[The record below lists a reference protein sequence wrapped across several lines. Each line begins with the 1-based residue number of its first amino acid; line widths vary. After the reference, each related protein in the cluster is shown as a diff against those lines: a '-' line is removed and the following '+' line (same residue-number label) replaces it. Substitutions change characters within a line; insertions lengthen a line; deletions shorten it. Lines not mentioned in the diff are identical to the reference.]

1 MLSTFLD
8 KASGLLDRRFLVVWW
23 FPTLIGGAVALLLGV
38 IPIGPVSVWQWWQ
51 QQSEL
56 AQVWLFAAAL
66 IAVTLM
72 AYLLQVF
79 TRPLVR
85 LYEGYWPRW
94 LRLWLQRRVEGR
106 WQRWRQERAEAAKAD
121 AARYAALQDRLHH
134 EYPPQAERLLPTQM
148 GNALRAAEDYAT
160 TTYGMDA
167 VFWWP
172 RLASVLPEAVEQGIE
187 DALTPLLALLNLATL
202 ASLVAAGGAIYLWQS
217 RVGGWV
223 GALGILV
230 IGLLFARLCYLGA
243 VAQARGYGQQVRT
256 AVDLY
261 RFDLLKALH
270 QPLPASFQEEQ
281 VLWGRLAAWLYNQDR
296 GAAQALTYSHG
307 ESGKTG

>member
-1 MLSTFLD
+1 MLNTFLD
-8 KASGLLDRRFLVVWW
+8 KASGLLDRGFLMAWW
-23 FPTLIGGAVALLLGV
+23 FPTLLTGAAALLVAVTPLGLT
-38 IPIGPVSVWQWWQ
+38 GAWQAWQ

-56 AQVWLFAAAL
+56 AQAWLFAGLL
-66 IAVTLM
+66 IVVTLV

-85 LYEGYWPRW
+85 LYEGYWPQR
-94 LRLWLQRRVEGR
+94 LRQWSQKRVVER
-106 WQRWRQERAEAAKAD
+106 WQRWRKERAEAAKAD

-134 EYPPQAERLLPTQM
+134 GYPPQAERLMPTQL

-172 RLASVLPEAVEQGIE
+172 RLAPVLPEAVRQGIE
-187 DALTPLLALLNLATL
+187 GAMIPLLALLNLATL

-217 RVGGWV
+217 RAGEWWGV
-223 GALGILV
+223 LGVLIV
-230 IGLLFARLCYLGA
+230 GLLFARLCYLGA

-270 QPLPASFQEEQ
+270 QPLPASFQEEL
-281 VLWGRLAAWLYNQDR
+281 VLWGRLADWLYNQDR

-307 ESGKTG
+307 ESGKAE

>member
-8 KASGLLDRRFLVVWW
+8 KASGLLDRGFLVAWW
-23 FPTLIGGAVALLLGV
+23 FPTLFAGAAALLLGV
-38 IPIGPVSVWQWWQ
+38 IPMGPAGAWQVWE
-51 QQSEL
+51 QQSGL
-56 AQVWLFAAAL
+56 AQAWLVAGAL
-66 IAVTLM
+66 MAVTLA

-85 LYEGYWPRW
+85 LYEGYWPQR
-94 LRLWLQRRVEGR
+94 LRQWSQRRVEGR
-106 WQRWRQERAEAAKAD
+106 WQRWRKERAEAAKAD

-148 GNALRAAEDYAT
+148 GNVLRAAEDYAT

-172 RLASVLPEAVEQGIE
+172 RLASVLPEAVQQGIE
-187 DALTPLLALLNLATL
+187 DGLTPLLALLNLATL
-202 ASLVAAGGAIYLWQS
+202 AGLVAIGGAIYLWRS
-217 RVGGWV
+217 RVGGWL
-223 GALGILV
+223 GGLGILV

-243 VAQARGYGQQVRT
+243 VTQARTCGQQVRT
-256 AVDLY
+256 AVDLH

-281 VLWGRLAAWLYNQDR
+281 VLWDRLAAWLYNQDR
-296 GAAQALTYSHG
+296 GAAQALTYKHE
-307 ESGKTG
+307 ESSKKE